1 MILNS
6 DKLPADPETGVGMKK
21 LNYKELLFVMH
32 YIKEPDAR
40 KATVAAGYKDP
51 HVGYK
56 LLDSPHVQHELEKRI
71 FAMQSVQVITKDAL
85 QAEILTILQD
95 CKFEKASD
103 KHIQLKCIDMIA
115 KMNGFY
121 SPDTQINLQN
131 NVNSIKIEIVKPQ
144 IDESQQ

>member
-6 DKLPADPETGVGMKK
+6 ENLPGDLETGVGLKK
-21 LNYKELLFVMH
+21 LTYKELLFVMH
-32 YIKEPDAR
+32 YVKDSSDVR

-56 LLDSPHVQHELEKRI
+56 LLNEPHIQNELERRI
-71 FAMQSVQVITKDAL
+71 YALQSVQAITRDAV

-95 CKFEKASD
+95 CKSDKIAD
-103 KHIQLKCIDMIA
+103 KHIQLKCLDMIA

-121 SPDTQINLQN
+121 QVENQINIQN
-131 NVNSIKIEIVKPQ
+131 NLSSIRIEIVKP
-144 IDESQQ
+144 DASL